1 MLEANTWRNLNK
13 LQNIDLQTSFAK
25 LYGNPNTRR
34 DAMTIVNYIMVKDGL
49 QLASQSLLQAIS
61 PFVLDGY
68 LQQITN
74 ATDGWKD
81 AFEETFGL
89 SLEEL
94 FSEFETGYLTSN
106 VNTLKIVGR
115 EIYTDIANQSTVQGT
130 LKGQIKITEADGKR
144 NPSLEEENK
153 QS

>member
-1 MLEANTWRNLNK
+1 MV
-13 LQNIDLQTSFAK
+13 
-25 LYGNPNTRR
+25 NPNTRR

-74 ATDGWKD
+74 AKESLLNDNNY
-81 AFEETFGL
+81 EETFGL
-89 SLEEL
+89 SKEEL

-130 LKGQIKITEADGKR
+130 LKGQIKNYRSRWQKKA
-144 NPSLEEENK
+144 NSEEENK